1 MKKNKE
7 IADLTVV
14 GGGPAGM
21 TAALEASRLGLKV
34 ILIEKNELGGS
45 LQLARK
51 VANFPPWPPVA
62 GSFLVEVFKKRIFSA
77 GIKVLKDQVLRL
89 KSPDHPQKCYHLML
103 KKFGQLRSRTV
114 ILATGQEFFL
124 PEGLNFKRE
133 AYFFP
138 GELDLYRLKKGS
150 KVAIV
155 GGGEVAL
162 DQALLYADWGAE
174 VVVFSRS
181 SLKANPELLK
191 EVESSQVRIRLNAV
205 LFSARQRKASGVDVE
220 WISASDEQ
228 RNEEFDYLVVACGK
242 RPSLP
247 VISGRSVFELPRS
260 EDYPGV
266 ATQLPGLYVAG
277 DLKNGR
283 QRYVSLAV
291 ADGLLAAYEAFQF
304 IENMRKR
311 GEL

>member
-7 IADLTVV
+7 TFDLAVV

-21 TAALEASRLGLKV
+21 TAALEASRMGLKV
-34 ILIEKNELGGS
+34 ILIERNELGGS
-45 LQLARK
+45 LRLARK

-62 GSFLVEVFKKRIFSA
+62 GSFLVEVFKKNIVSA
-77 GIKVLKDQVLRL
+77 GIKIVKDDVLKIQVSGRSRNWFQLV
-89 KSPDHPQKCYHLML
+89 L
-103 KKFGQLRSRTV
+103 KKFGRLYSSAV
-114 ILATGQEFFL
+114 VLATGQDFFL
-124 PEGLNFKRE
+124 PEGLNFKRKT
-133 AYFFP
+133 YFFP
-138 GELDLYRLKKGS
+138 GELDLHRLKRRS
-150 KVAIV
+150 RVAIV

-162 DQALLYADWGAE
+162 DQALLYADWGSE
-174 VVVFSRS
+174 VMVFSRN

-191 EVESSQVRIRLNAV
+191 EVESSKVKIRLNAV
-205 LFSARQRKASGVDVE
+205 LLSTRQRIPSGVVVEWVSASG
-220 WISASDEQ
+220 EQ
-228 RNEEFDYLVVACGK
+228 YKEDFDYLVVACGK

-247 VISGRSVFELPRS
+247 QISGRGVLELPHS

-266 ATQLPGLYVAG
+266 ATKLPGLYLAG

-283 QRYVSLAV
+283 HRYVSLAV
-291 ADGLLAAYEAFQF
+291 ADGLLAGYEAFKF